1 LVHGYVLIK
10 TALGKALDV
19 VAEVAKVEGIKSACA
34 VTGEYDIV
42 AMVEVEKLSE
52 IAETVVNKIHCI
64 EGVCSTQTLICVYC

>member
-34 VTGEYDIV
+34 VAGEYDIV
-42 AMVEVEKLSE
+42 AIVEVEKLTE
-52 IAETVVNKIHCI
+52 IAETVVNKIHGI